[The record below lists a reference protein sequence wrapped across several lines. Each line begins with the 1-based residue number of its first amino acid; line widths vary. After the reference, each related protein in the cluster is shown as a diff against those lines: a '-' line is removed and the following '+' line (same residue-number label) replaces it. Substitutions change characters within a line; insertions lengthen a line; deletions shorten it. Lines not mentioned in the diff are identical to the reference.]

1 MREYKVTIDSDT
13 ERWFN
18 KDGELHRDEDE
29 PAVIFADGARIWYK
43 NGEIHRVGAPAV
55 IYEDGSEFWYQN
67 DNYHREDGPA
77 VLYADGTKEYWLNGE
92 LQPDPEEVKELT
104 VAEIEELLGHR
115 VKVVK

>member
-1 MREYKVTIDSDT
+1 MQEYEVTIDEDA
-13 ERWFN
+13 ERWYLN
-18 KDGELHRDEDE
+18 GELHRDEDE

-67 DNYHREDGPA
+67 DHYHREDGPA
-77 VLYADGTKEYWLNGE
+77 VLYTDGTKEYWVNGKR
-92 LQPDPEEVKELT
+92 QPDPEEVKELT
-104 VAEIEELLGHR
+104 VAAIEELLGHR